1 MYNILDINGR
11 YRDFVGLLSSITATY
26 LVGAAVSAALYYLI
40 GSGGNLVRECGK
52 LNWTSLVPGF
62 VIVGL
67 EVGKF
72 ENKLCAF
79 AEIKEATQKTGH
91 TRA

>member
-1 MYNILDINGR
+1 MLDHTQNR
-11 YRDFVGLLSSITATY
+11 FRFVHSRRLKDPVPAMKTITEK
-26 LVGAAVSAALYYLI
+26 I
-40 GSGGNLVRECGK
+40 
-52 LNWTSLVPGF
+52 
-62 VIVGL
+62 
-67 EVGKF
+67 KF